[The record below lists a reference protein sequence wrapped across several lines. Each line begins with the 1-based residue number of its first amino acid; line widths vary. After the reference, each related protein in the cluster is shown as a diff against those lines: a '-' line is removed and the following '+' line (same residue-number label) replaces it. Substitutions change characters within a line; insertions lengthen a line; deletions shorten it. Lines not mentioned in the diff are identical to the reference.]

1 MKFTIYICLK
11 KISDGKKELLREFLM
26 EMLKI
31 LSTF

>member
-1 MKFTIYICLK
+1 MKFTIYICFK
-11 KISDGKKELLREFLM
+11 KISDGIKILLREFLM